1 VQAHIASDN
10 GERKRVEVSAMGA
23 LDWYPIAFIVIVRE
37 DRDSKPGRL
46 LFVYADDEK
55 DCEMDKFFFKVEDN
69 YMMLSSLSFGDEYL
83 ARSKE
88 MYNQEAKKLIRNLLW
103 I

>member
-1 VQAHIASDN
+1 VQAHITSDN
-10 GERKRVEVSAMGA
+10 GERKRVEVSAMSA

-55 DCEMDKFFFKVEDN
+55 DCEMDKFFFQGRGQLHDALEPKLWRRV
-69 YMMLSSLSFGDEYL
+69 FG
-83 ARSKE
+83 
-88 MYNQEAKKLIRNLLW
+88 
-103 I
+103 